1 MPPNPNLKAVFF
13 DIGGVVVRSPLIAI
27 AEYEKERG
35 MPKDWI
41 NTLMYV
47 LTPYPPRPSA
57 PLPDFFL
64 NFQFMGHHSTRT
76 GSQGA
81 WQRFERG
88 EVDLFPFYQQFG
100 YDLSN
105 IERGKVW
112 YAEYCK
118 KRGLRASLLD
128 IRLCTPP
135 FQGFPT
141 FLIAFP
147 ELPAAEKLKVDG
159 REVDRFA
166 ITYLM
171 GSKAVYQN

>member
-1 MPPNPNLKAVFF
+1 MLPNPNLKAVFF

-47 LTPYPPRPSA
+47 FLLSYLPALSSTAFPSTTRCRLLTGY
-57 PLPDFFL
+57 
-64 NFQFMGHHSTRT
+64 HSTRT
-76 GSQGA
+76 GHQGA

-100 YDLSN
+100 SDLSN
-105 IERGKVW
+105 LERGKVW

-118 KRGLRASLLD
+118 KRGL
-128 IRLCTPP
+128 CTSP
-135 FQGFPT
+135 
-141 FLIAFP
+141 
-147 ELPAAEKLKVDG
+147 
-159 REVDRFA
+159 
-166 ITYLM
+166 
-171 GSKAVYQN
+171 